1 MFSDTDYK
9 FDINRKNAYVLV
21 AMLAIPMLLLVLGS
35 FQGVLQVLYRAGY
48 IRATSFLG
56 IEYYQG
62 LTLHGVINA
71 IVFTTFFEVA
81 FGFVVLAYYLRKP
94 IPSLW
99 LQVSFGVMLI
109 GTLLAAFPMLTG
121 TASVLYTFYPPLK
134 AHPLFYIGAA
144 LLIVGSWIGYFSW
157 IPQYTSWRKENPG
170 QKTPLAVV
178 GMLAAFTIWFFCTLP
193 VAYEVL
199 VLLVPWSMGWTS
211 SIDVV
216 LARTLFWFFGHPL
229 VYFWLLPAYVMFYVM
244 LPKIAGGKLYSDG
257 AGRIAFMLFL
267 VLSSPVGLHH
277 QFGDPAINVAYKWF
291 HMILTLGV
299 AIPSFMTAF
308 TVAASMEHAAVNR
321 GASGLFSWW
330 KYLPYFDKD
339 RWMFSYLFCGLVL
352 FFFGG
357 ITGIINASGNMNL
370 TVHNTAWVPAHF
382 HTTIAGPVFLSFLGM
397 GLLMLCQFRGVRVPF
412 PMLNVCTPWLWLF
425 GVSIFSTGL
434 SVAGVL
440 GEPRRTNL
448 GLTYANPESS
458 SYVAAWHIWDVVGA
472 VGGVIMFASV
482 LLFFINFF
490 TALLAKPQE
499 KSAEVRFP
507 TAEAY
512 HDERLPLFENFKPWV
527 YAMVVAILIA
537 YLPPLYEIAT
547 GNQQR
552 AVPYLPW
559 SPAPETHELPSK

>member
-1 MFSDTDYK
+1 MYTDADYK
-9 FDINRKNAYVLV
+9 VEIDAGSRRVLL
-21 AMLAIPMLLLVLGS
+21 AMLAIPMLLLVLGT
-35 FQGVLQVLYRAGY
+35 FQGLLQVLYRSGI

-71 IVFTTFFEVA
+71 LVFTTFFEVA

-94 IPSLW
+94 ISALW
-99 LQVSFGVMLI
+99 LSASFAVMLI
-109 GTLLAAFPMLTG
+109 GTLMAAFPILNG

-134 AHPLFYIGAA
+134 ANPLFYMGAA

-157 IPQYTSWRKENPG
+157 IPQYTGWRKENPG
-170 QKTPLAVV
+170 KKTPLAVV
-178 GMLAAFTIWFFCTLP
+178 GMLSAFTIWFFCTLP

-199 VLLVPWSMGWTS
+199 VLLVPWSLGWTN

-257 AGRIAFMLFL
+257 AGRMAFMLFL

-277 QFGDPAINVAYKWF
+277 QFGDPGIHAGFKWL
-291 HMILTLGV
+291 HMVLTLGV

-308 TVAASMEHAAVNR
+308 TVAASLEHAAVTR

-357 ITGIINASGNMNL
+357 ITGIINASGNLNL
-370 TVHNTAWVPAHF
+370 TIHNTAWIPAHF
-382 HTTIAGPVFLSFLGM
+382 HTTVAGPVFLSFLGM
-397 GLLMLCQFRGVRVPF
+397 SLLMLCQFRGVRIPF
-412 PMLNVCTPWLWLF
+412 PAMNVWTPWLWLI

-448 GLTYANPESS
+448 GLTYANPESER
-458 SYVAAWHIWDVVGA
+458 YVASWHIWDIMGA
-472 VGGVIMFASV
+472 IGGIIMFLAV
-482 LLFFINFF
+482 LIFFINFF
-490 TALLAKPQE
+490 AALLSKSREKPGE
-499 KSAEVRFP
+499 LCFP

-512 HDERLPLFENFKPWV
+512 HDEQIPWALNFKPWV
-527 YAMVVAILIA
+527 IAMILAIIVA
-537 YLPPLYEIAT
+537 YVPPLYQILSGHQEKAI
-547 GNQQR
+547 
-552 AVPYLPW
+552 PYRPW
-559 SPAPETHELPSK
+559 SPAPEVKK

>member
-1 MFSDTDYK
+1 MYSESDYK
-9 FDINRKNAYVLV
+9 IEIEKRNRILLI
-21 AMLAIPMLLLVLGS
+21 AMLAIPILLLVLGVW
-35 FQGVLQVLYRAGY
+35 QGLLQVLHRAGF

-81 FGFVVLAYYLRKP
+81 FGFVIIAYYLRKS
-94 IPSLW
+94 IQTAW
-99 LQVSFGVMLI
+99 LGISFAVMLI
-109 GTLLAAFPMLTG
+109 GTLMAAFAMLTG
-121 TASVLYTFYPPLK
+121 QASVLYTFYPPLK

-144 LLIVGSWIGYFSW
+144 LLIVGSWIAYFSW
-157 IPQYTSWRKENPG
+157 LPQYIHWRKENPG

-178 GMLAAFTIWFFCTLP
+178 GILSTFTIWFFCTLP

-199 VLLVPWSMGWTS
+199 VLLVPWSLGWTD

-257 AGRIAFMLFL
+257 AGRISFMLFL

-277 QFGDPAINVAYKWF
+277 QFGDPGINSAFKWL

-299 AIPSFMTAF
+299 AIPSFITAF
-308 TVAASMEHAAVNR
+308 TAAASMENAARNR
-321 GASGLFSWW
+321 GGSGLFSWW
-330 KYLPYFDKD
+330 KHLPYFDRE
-339 RWMFSYLFCGLVL
+339 RWMFPYLFCGLVL

-370 TVHNTAWVPAHF
+370 TVHNTAWIPAHF

-397 GLLMLCQFRGVRVPF
+397 SLMMLCQFRGVRIPF
-412 PMLNVCTPWLWLF
+412 PTMNLWTPWLWLI
-425 GVSIFSTGL
+425 GVSVFSTGL

-448 GLTYANPESS
+448 GLTYSNPEWPG
-458 SYVAAWHIWDVVGA
+458 YVAEWHIWNVI
-472 VGGVIMFASV
+472 GVIGGAIMFLSV
-482 LLFFINFF
+482 VLFFINFF
-490 TALLAKPQE
+490 GALFARPQE
-499 KSAEVRFP
+499 NAGEVRFP
-507 TAEAY
+507 TSEAY
-512 HDERLPLFENFKPWV
+512 HDERVSWAENFKPWV
-527 YAMVVAILIA
+527 VAMVFAVLIA
-537 YLPPLYEIAT
+537 YVPPLYQIVT
-547 GNQQR
+547 GNQEK
-552 AVPYLPW
+552 APAYYPW
-559 SPAPETHELPSK
+559 SPAPEAKK

>member
-9 FDINRKNAYVLV
+9 FEIEKKNRYILI
-21 AMLAIPMLLLVLGS
+21 AMLAIPMLLLVLGV
-35 FQGVLQVLYRAGY
+35 FQGLLQSLYRAGF
-48 IRATSFLG
+48 IRATSFWG

-71 IVFTTFFEVA
+71 IVFTTFFDVA
-81 FGFVVLAYYLRKP
+81 FGFVIVAYYLRKP
-94 IPSLW
+94 IHTIW
-99 LQVSFGVMLI
+99 LALSSCVMFI
-109 GTLLAAFPMLTG
+109 GTLMAAYPMLTG

-157 IPQYTSWRKENPG
+157 LPIYTGWRKENTG
-170 QKTPLAVV
+170 QETPLAVV
-178 GMLAAFTIWFFCTLP
+178 GLIAAFTIWFFCTLP

-199 VLLVPWSMGWTS
+199 VLLVPWSLGWTS

-229 VYFWLLPAYVMFYVM
+229 VYFWLLPTYVMFYVM

-257 AGRIAFMLFL
+257 AGRIAFMTFL

-277 QFGDPAINVAYKWF
+277 QFGDPGISSAFKWV
-291 HMILTLGV
+291 HMLLTLGV
-299 AIPSFMTAF
+299 AIPSFLTAF
-308 TVAASMEHAAVNR
+308 TVAASLEY
-321 GASGLFSWW
+321 ASRNQGGFGLISWW
-330 KYLPYFDKD
+330 KKLPYFDQD

-370 TVHNTAWVPAHF
+370 TIHNTAWIPAHF
-382 HTTIAGPVFLSFLGM
+382 HTTVAGPVFLSYLGM
-397 GLLMLCQFRGVRVPF
+397 SLLMLCQFRGVRPIF
-412 PMLNVCTPWLWLF
+412 PKLNVWTPWLWLI
-425 GVSIFSTGL
+425 GVAIFSTGL

-440 GEPRRTNL
+440 GEPRRTNM
-448 GLTYANPESS
+448 GLTYANPESVR
-458 SYVAAWHIWDVVGA
+458 YVAEWHVWDVMGA
-472 VGGVIMFASV
+472 IGGIIMFLST

-490 TALLAKPQE
+490 AALFAKSRGGIGE
-499 KSAEVRFP
+499 IRFP

-512 HDERLPLFENFKPWV
+512 HNERLPKFENFKPWV
-527 YAMVVAILIA
+527 IAMIAAILLA
-537 YLPPLYEIAT
+537 YIPPLYQIVNGKQEKAI
-547 GNQQR
+547 
-552 AVPYLPW
+552 PYRPW
-559 SPAPETHELPSK
+559 SPAPEIEK